1 MVKLDVQKN
10 YGLFINGEWTN
21 GTGNEL
27 IDVISPATGEKIAAF
42 VDATNEDVDAAVE
55 AAEEALKTW
64 RHTSIEERSRLMLKI
79 ADIIDDNL
87 EHLAL
92 VETLD
97 NGKPIRETLNID
109 LPAASDHFRYFA
121 GVIRSEE
128 GTAQAFDE
136 NRLSI
141 VIKEPI
147 GVVGQVIPWNFPFL
161 MAAWKLAPALATGN
175 TVVISPSSTTSLSIL
190 EFARLI
196 DGVLPKGVLNV
207 VTGVLN
213 VVTGRGR
220 KSGDYLL
227 NHPGI
232 DKLAFT
238 GSTEVGYTVAEA
250 AAKRLVP
257 ATLELGGKS
266 ANIFF
271 DDMPY
276 EKALDGAQMG
286 ILFNQGQVCSAGSRI
301 FVQEG
306 IYDRFVADLKEAFEK
321 INVGLPWEEETQMG
335 CQVSEGHLNK
345 ILDYVRIGKE
355 EGATVL
361 TGGNRITDGELG
373 KGVFMQPTLLSDV
386 TNDMRVAQEEIF
398 GPVAVIIKF
407 KDIDEVIAMAND
419 SEYGLAG
426 GVWTQDLNKALKVGR
441 EVQTGRVWV
450 NTYNQL
456 PAGTPFGGVK
466 NSGIGRET
474 YKSMVDAYT
483 QMKNIYI
490 DTNEKSTGLYS

>member
-207 VTGVLN
+207 VTG
-213 VVTGRGR
+213 RGR

-238 GSTEVGYTVAEA
+238 GSTEVGYTVAKA

-335 CQVSEGHLNK
+335 SQISEGHLNK

-373 KGVFMQPTLLSDV
+373 KGVFIQPTLLSDV

>member
-207 VTGVLN
+207 VTG
-213 VVTGRGR
+213 RGR

-345 ILDYVRIGKE
+345 ILDYIRIGKE

>member
-1 MVKLDVQKN
+1 MVRLDVQKN

-207 VTGVLN
+207 VTG
-213 VVTGRGR
+213 RGR

-407 KDIDEVIAMAND
+407 KDIDEVISMAND

>member
-207 VTGVLN
+207 VTG
-213 VVTGRGR
+213 RGR

-373 KGVFMQPTLLSDV
+373 KGVFMQPTLLSEV

>member
-1 MVKLDVQKN
+1 MVKLEVQKN

-21 GTGNEL
+21 GTGDEL

-207 VTGVLN
+207 VTG
-213 VVTGRGR
+213 RGR

-335 CQVSEGHLNK
+335 SQISEGHLNK

>member
-207 VTGVLN
+207 VTG
-213 VVTGRGR
+213 RGR

-257 ATLELGGKS
+257 ATLELGGS
-266 ANIFF
+266 QLISFL
-271 DDMPY
+271 MTC
-276 EKALDGAQMG
+276 L
-286 ILFNQGQVCSAGSRI
+286 
-301 FVQEG
+301 
-306 IYDRFVADLKEAFEK
+306 
-321 INVGLPWEEETQMG
+321 
-335 CQVSEGHLNK
+335 
-345 ILDYVRIGKE
+345 
-355 EGATVL
+355 
-361 TGGNRITDGELG
+361 
-373 KGVFMQPTLLSDV
+373 
-386 TNDMRVAQEEIF
+386 MR
-398 GPVAVIIKF
+398 K
-407 KDIDEVIAMAND
+407 
-419 SEYGLAG
+419 
-426 GVWTQDLNKALKVGR
+426 R
-441 EVQTGRVWV
+441 
-450 NTYNQL
+450 
-456 PAGTPFGGVK
+456 
-466 NSGIGRET
+466 
-474 YKSMVDAYT
+474 
-483 QMKNIYI
+483 
-490 DTNEKSTGLYS
+490 

>member
-207 VTGVLN
+207 VTG
-213 VVTGRGR
+213 RGR

-407 KDIDEVIAMAND
+407 KDIDEVISMAND

-441 EVQTGRVWV
+441 EVQTGRIWV

>member
-196 DGVLPKGVLNV
+196 DGVLPK
-207 VTGVLN
+207 GVLN

>member
-21 GTGNEL
+21 GTGDEL

-55 AAEEALKTW
+55 AAEEALKIW

-207 VTGVLN
+207 VTG
-213 VVTGRGR
+213 RGR

-286 ILFNQGQVCSAGSRI
+286 ILFNQGQVCSAGSRV

-361 TGGNRITDGELG
+361 TGGNRLTDGELG

>member
-21 GTGNEL
+21 GTGDEL

-196 DGVLPKGVLNV
+196 DGVLPK
-207 VTGVLN
+207 GVLN

>member
-147 GVVGQVIPWNFPFL
+147 GVVSQVIPWNFPFL

-196 DGVLPKGVLNV
+196 DGVLPK
-207 VTGVLN
+207 GVLN

-373 KGVFMQPTLLSDV
+373 KGVFMQPTLLSEV

>member
-1 MVKLDVQKN
+1 MVKLEVQKN

-21 GTGNEL
+21 GTGDEL
-27 IDVISPATGEKIAAF
+27 IDIISPATGEKIAAF

-207 VTGVLN
+207 VTG
-213 VVTGRGR
+213 RGR

-335 CQVSEGHLNK
+335 SQISEGHLNK

>member
-207 VTGVLN
+207 VTG
-213 VVTGRGR
+213 RGR

-386 TNDMRVAQEEIF
+386 TNDMHVAQEEIF

>member
-21 GTGNEL
+21 GTGHEL

-207 VTGVLN
+207 VTG
-213 VVTGRGR
+213 RGR

-321 INVGLPWEEETQMG
+321 INVGLPWEEDTQMG

>member
-207 VTGVLN
+207 VTG
-213 VVTGRGR
+213 RGR

-321 INVGLPWEEETQMG
+321 INVGLPWEEDTQMG